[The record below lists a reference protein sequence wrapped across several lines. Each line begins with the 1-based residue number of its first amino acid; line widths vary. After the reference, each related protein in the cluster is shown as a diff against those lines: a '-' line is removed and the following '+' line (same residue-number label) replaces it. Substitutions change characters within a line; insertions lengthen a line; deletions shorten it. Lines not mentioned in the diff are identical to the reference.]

1 MTDVPEGEGADS
13 AVKEHVTNAAQ
24 QYFAPE
30 FLNRVDDLV
39 LFNSLTK
46 EDIHKIIDIELAK
59 LYSRVEDLGYKLK
72 LTDAA
77 KDYISD
83 KGYDAKFG
91 GRPLKRAIQKY
102 VEDALAEEII
112 NSNIQEGDSIS
123 IDFDKKKE
131 EISIKVKKGDKKEST
146 NEDED

>member
-1 MTDVPEGEGADS
+1 
-13 AVKEHVTNAAQ
+13 
-24 QYFAPE
+24 
-30 FLNRVDDLV
+30 VDDLV

-91 GRPLKRAIQKY
+91 ARPLKRAIQKY